1 MSVDVRIV
9 RAVDDADGAM
19 FGKWAPSGRP
29 VRPPAGVCTRW
40 ECDKV
45 REEFEARVE
54 W

>member
-1 MSVDVRIV
+1 
-9 RAVDDADGAM
+9 M